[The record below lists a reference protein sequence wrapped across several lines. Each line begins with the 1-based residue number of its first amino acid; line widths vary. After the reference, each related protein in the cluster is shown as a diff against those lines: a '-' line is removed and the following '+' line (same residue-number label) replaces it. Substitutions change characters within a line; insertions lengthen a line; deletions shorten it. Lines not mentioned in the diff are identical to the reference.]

1 MYLHLLTIH
10 QSKFYVWKQ
19 KPAER
24 MTVWTFWQRLQE
36 AGLAFWPGRSTHG
49 APTVSCLPWLWKLP
63 GLFPQLV
70 RCLIRDPRFLLY
82 CCIGV
87 FPMIFLP
94 GLSGQFVAVADTED
108 AAQALRPRAEACLQ
122 VAGIA
127 LGRQPQQ
134 PCSHPGCWFR
144 RRSPQPLFTLTHS
157 LLPPHI
163 NLVCACFRYCPVQGS
178 RQSAQSCPCSGAWIL
193 CAVCALGA
201 CGA

>member
-1 MYLHLLTIH
+1 MEAETGRANDSLDVLAAPPGSWARFLARAQHPWCAHSVL
-10 QSKFYVWKQ
+10 
-19 KPAER
+19 PAMAVETAR
-24 MTVWTFWQRLQE
+24 
-36 AGLAFWPGRSTHG
+36 P
-49 APTVSCLPWLWKLP
+49 
-63 GLFPQLV
+63 FPQLV

-163 NLVCACFRYCPVQGS
+163 NLVCACFRYCPAQGS